1 MNLSIKKCCVSF
13 SKIII
18 LISLILFS
26 HNPLW
31 ANTGILSCEG
41 KRVGGDPKTLEGKI
55 FKKITPTIIINSGKK
70 EITFIY
76 TEHRHKWE
84 NIFKI
89 FKEDDKNILAA
100 EDTSRYLFGISTFH
114 FNKENKT
121 YSWSFVGDTGNTMN
135 YGRCY
140 D

>member
-1 MNLSIKKCCVSF
+1 MNLSIKKCCVSC

-41 KRVGGDPKTLEGKI
+41 ERVSGDPKTFEV
-55 FKKITPTIIINSGKK
+55 KKYRRITPTIIFNSGKK
-70 EITFIY
+70 EIIFVY
-76 TEHRHKWE
+76 TEHGQKWE
-84 NIFKI
+84 TIFNIL
-89 FKEDDKNILAA
+89 KEDDKEIFATENAVRALRIL
-100 EDTSRYLFGISTFH
+100 Y

-121 YSWSFVGDTGNTMN
+121 YSWAFVGDFGNTIN

>member
-1 MNLSIKKCCVSF
+1 MNLSIKKCCVSC

-41 KRVGGDPKTLEGKI
+41 ERVGGNPKT
-55 FKKITPTIIINSGKK
+55 FKVKKYKRITPTLIFNSGKK
-70 EITFIY
+70 KIIFVY
-76 TEHRHKWE
+76 TEHGMKWE
-84 NIFKI
+84 TKFNIL
-89 FKEDDKNILAA
+89 KEDDGGIFATFN
-100 EDTSRYLFGISTFH
+100 YFGSMETDIFY

-121 YSWSFVGDTGNTMN
+121 YSWAYVGKNGNTMN

-140 D
+140 E